1 MYYDAKECGKRIKE
15 QIKVMGYTQEAF
27 AESVNISI
35 QHLRNIL
42 GGHRNC
48 PHELLVEIACVL
60 DISTDYLLTGKER
73 ARIDVRNRLLSVI
86 GDLSQ
91 IAKWI

>member
-1 MYYDAKECGKRIKE
+1 MYYDSKECGERIKE

-27 AESVNISI
+27 ADKVNISI

-48 PHELLVEIACVL
+48 PHDLLVEISSVL
-60 DISTDYLLTGKER
+60 DISTDYLLTGRER
-73 ARIDVRNRLLSVI
+73 EHIEVRNQLLSVI
-86 GDLSQ
+86 GELSQ
-91 IAKWI
+91 IAKRI

>member
-42 GGHRNC
+42 GGQRNC
-48 PHELLVEIACVL
+48 PHELLVEIACVS
-60 DISTDYLLTGKER
+60 DISMEK
-73 ARIDVRNRLLSVI
+73 
-86 GDLSQ
+86 
-91 IAKWI
+91 